1 MDFPIDSFF
10 ETSDLNCLTEP
21 ELDITMA
28 RMSQTVKE
36 ILQLVLFLL
45 IIGVLLTF
53 LVIYPLNRTKA
64 IMARDD
70 IDDFN
75 VDSLPLNDPAL
86 FVQAGLFADTFT
98 VEPDAVTSLA
108 CLYLTKARGGAD
120 SVRGTAILLHDER
133 LDRTSMLQLSS
144 VLADSGFAVV
154 VYDQRATGLSG
165 SKYHGDGQLE
175 ATDLE
180 EVIPYLE
187 IRERAIR
194 PIWIVGRS
202 LGADAGLLAALEE
215 ERIEGVVAIDPY
227 LTTTRM
233 LDSLRTEHETLW
245 IPFFRTI
252 FWWWYEIRS
261 SYAVPYRTTDDIRA
275 VRCRTLVLT
284 SPDRL
289 NDVEILR
296 LKELSE
302 ASTLEIET
310 LPSDDATLID
320 TIVRF
325 MMP

>member
-1 MDFPIDSFF
+1 M
-10 ETSDLNCLTEP
+10 
-21 ELDITMA
+21 
-28 RMSQTVKE
+28 
-36 ILQLVLFLL
+36 
-45 IIGVLLTF
+45 
-53 LVIYPLNRTKA
+53 
-64 IMARDD
+64 
-70 IDDFN
+70 
-75 VDSLPLNDPAL
+75 
-86 FVQAGLFADTFT
+86 
-98 VEPDAVTSLA
+98 
-108 CLYLTKARGGAD
+108 
-120 SVRGTAILLHDER
+120 
-133 LDRTSMLQLSS
+133 
-144 VLADSGFAVV
+144 
-154 VYDQRATGLSG
+154 
-165 SKYHGDGQLE
+165 
-175 ATDLE
+175 
-180 EVIPYLE
+180 
-187 IRERAIR
+187 
-194 PIWIVGRS
+194 GRS
-202 LGADAGLLAALEE
+202 LGAAAGLLAALEE

-261 SYAVPYRTTDDIRA
+261 SYAVPYRTTDDIRP

-289 NDVEILR
+289 NDAEILR